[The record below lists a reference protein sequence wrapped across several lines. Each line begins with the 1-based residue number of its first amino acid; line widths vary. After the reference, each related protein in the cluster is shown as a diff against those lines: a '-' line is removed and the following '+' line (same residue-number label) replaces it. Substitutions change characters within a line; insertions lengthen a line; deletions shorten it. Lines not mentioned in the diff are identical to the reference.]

1 MNDNVRPND
10 IVDTTDCFE
19 AITAFKGVKNLLFVI
34 ILLCLL
40 ILQAAFWANQLGCI
54 DKSDCTLTNC
64 CPEQADC
71 DPLDQAAA
79 DLDVDPIQPT
89 DETADQPETT
99 EEPIDVEEAVVT
111 EETIADQAE
120 KVVQQTEDAEAQPAD
135 DLLIADEA
143 AETDQTAP
151 KKSLAEKFRPMA
163 SHAVCIIKVC
173 NFIVVI
179 AATLYC
185 LILLMSL
192 KISLCG
198 RLGGISH
205 ISRAF
210 IFSLYVLVFLI
221 PWQTLLPGIV
231 IGAVFTPQELFA
243 GFNINAD
250 SSLPMIVLY
259 YLRFTGMWLVVLL
272 LLCCAQLRSRRWSKT
287 TLRRLGM
294 LH

>member
-1 MNDNVRPND
+1 MNDNARPND

-40 ILQAAFWANQLGCI
+40 LLQAAFWANQLGFI
-54 DKSDCTLTNC
+54 DKSDCTLTSSC
-64 CPEQADC
+64 SQQTDC
-71 DPLDQAAA
+71 DPLTQAAN
-79 DLDVDPIQPT
+79 LDVDPIQPT
-89 DETADQPETT
+89 DETTDQPETT
-99 EEPIDVEEAVVT
+99 GGPIDVEEAVVI

-120 KVVQQTEDAEAQPAD
+120 KVIQQTEDAEAQPAD
-135 DLLIADEA
+135 NLLIADEA
-143 AETDQTAP
+143 AQTDQTAP

-163 SHAVCIIKVC
+163 SHAACMIKVC
-173 NFIVVI
+173 NFTVVI

-221 PWQTLLPGIV
+221 PWQTLLPGVV
-231 IGAVFTPQELFA
+231 IGAVYTPHELFA

-250 SSLPMIVLY
+250 SSMPMVVLY

-272 LLCCAQLRSRRWSKT
+272 LLFCAQLRSRRWSKT